1 MEQFSDNTVKN
12 YINVNET
19 IIKKLGF
26 SFKSLFLEMNQV
38 SLRMKEISELYSQL
52 NNLAEKSQD
61 VKLFFIKYFLTKF
74 SE

>member
-12 YINVNET
+12 YININET

-26 SFKSLFLEMNQV
+26 SFKSLFIEMNQV

-52 NNLAEKSQD
+52 NNLSEKSQD
-61 VKLFFIKYFLTKF
+61 VKLFFIKQ
-74 SE
+74 